1 MRERSKDKRR
11 HRSRSSSRERR
22 KEEGSSS
29 RSSQKTS
36 GSCVSSSKDTKRLQ
50 DKKKEKDVA
59 RSSMKEEKVVPV
71 IKQET
76 ASFPITSK
84 IEKECKNSQATTA
97 EKLKEI
103 KVEKEIKKE
112 KQPSF
117 DMFVDS
123 PITKPIK
130 KEETDAPAVVVVKGT
145 GEGNEEDPIKT
156 EPCKSVQTQT
166 CKNIKTENCK
176 YIKTEPCQMA
186 IIKTE
191 PSSPE
196 VSLSPSV
203 TSFSTLTTS
212 VTEDSLEDTE
222 SQSHPVSVASPEQPD
237 TVPVKQEVHILS
249 DSDDDDFNVD
259 MMLDNL
265 DYVKSEHTEGIATS
279 VKQEKDVDEEKN
291 EPTVAGTKS
300 KTPVKRVTWNIQEPE
315 GPQPEKSASSKCFC

>member
-1 MRERSKDKRR
+1 M
-11 HRSRSSSRERR
+11 
-22 KEEGSSS
+22 
-29 RSSQKTS
+29 
-36 GSCVSSSKDTKRLQ
+36 
-50 DKKKEKDVA
+50 
-59 RSSMKEEKVVPV
+59 

-76 ASFPITSK
+76 PSFPIASK
-84 IEKECKNSQATTA
+84 IEKECKDSQATA
-97 EKLKEI
+97 AGKVKEI
-103 KVEKEIKKE
+103 KVEKEIKKG

-130 KEETDAPAVVVVKGT
+130 KEESDVPASVVDKSADKDGIK
-145 GEGNEEDPIKT
+145 EDPIKT
-156 EPCKSVQTQT
+156 EP

-176 YIKTEPCQMA
+176 YIKTETSKSIKTEPCQMP

-212 VTEDSLEDTE
+212 VTENSLEETE
-222 SQSHPVSVASPEQPD
+222 SQAQPVSVASPEQPNTVGL

-249 DSDDDDFNVD
+249 DSDDDFNVD

-279 VKQEKDVDEEKN
+279 VKQEKVVDEEKN